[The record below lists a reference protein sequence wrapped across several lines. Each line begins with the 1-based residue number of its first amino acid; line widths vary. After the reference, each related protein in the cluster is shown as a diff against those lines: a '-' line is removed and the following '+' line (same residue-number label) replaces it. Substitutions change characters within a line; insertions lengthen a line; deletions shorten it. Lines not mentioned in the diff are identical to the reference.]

1 MNDLWND
8 KDKENAVILKAT
20 DMNTSFIENKGH
32 GKFQISAMPLAAQ
45 MAPVYGMVA
54 KDVDQDGNL
63 DLMMVGNDFGMEP
76 FTGRHDAFM
85 GLYMKGNGKGGFAPL
100 SIAQSGL
107 FINGDAKGLATVQS
121 AKEGDVFVA
130 TQNQD
135 SLKVY
140 KQTGN
145 TTKPKKYIKLKPDDF
160 YADITYKNN
169 RKKRVE
175 FYYGSTYLSQSSRN
189 LEVDADVA
197 KITITGYTGK
207 KRDVTN

>member
-1 MNDLWND
+1 
-8 KDKENAVILKAT
+8 
-20 DMNTSFIENKGH
+20 
-32 GKFQISAMPLAAQ
+32 
-45 MAPVYGMVA
+45 
-54 KDVDQDGNL
+54 
-63 DLMMVGNDFGMEP
+63 
-76 FTGRHDAFM
+76 
-85 GLYMKGNGKGGFAPL
+85 LYMKGNGKGGFAPL

-107 FINGDAKGLATVQS
+107 FINGDAKGLAAVQS
-121 AKEGDVFVA
+121 ANGGEVFVA

-145 TTKPKKYIKLKPDDF
+145 ISKPKKFIKLKPDDF

-169 RKKRVE
+169 SKKRVE